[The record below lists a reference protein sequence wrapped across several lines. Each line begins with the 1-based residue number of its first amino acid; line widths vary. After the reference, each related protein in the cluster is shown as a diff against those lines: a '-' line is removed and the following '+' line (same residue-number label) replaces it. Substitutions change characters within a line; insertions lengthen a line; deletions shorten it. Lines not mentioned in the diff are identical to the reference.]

1 MHTCL
6 SLTDKFQGDSRV
18 QDTKQ
23 ALSTIKYKSHGQKCP
38 MGKKIMTVILKLMD
52 TFKVEDIKIK
62 MQNTDEKR

>member
-1 MHTCL
+1 
-6 SLTDKFQGDSRV
+6 
-18 QDTKQ
+18 
-23 ALSTIKYKSHGQKCP
+23 